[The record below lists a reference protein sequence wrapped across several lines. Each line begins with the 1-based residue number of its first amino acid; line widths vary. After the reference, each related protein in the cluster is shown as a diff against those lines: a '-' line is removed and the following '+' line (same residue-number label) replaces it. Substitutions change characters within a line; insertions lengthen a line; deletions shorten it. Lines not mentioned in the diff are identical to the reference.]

1 MHCYY
6 TCYEQLTCLN
16 SDGMTLNCITSATIS
31 SMTAVTNQHEV
42 QTHGLRFILQQWP
55 IMLNHCHKT
64 QSCTTN
70 ESVSADFLTVN
81 N

>member
-42 QTHGLRFILQQWP
+42 QTHGLRFILQQ
-55 IMLNHCHKT
+55 
-64 QSCTTN
+64 
-70 ESVSADFLTVN
+70 
-81 N
+81 